1 MSKDFPGAAARAGEL
16 GCVEAAVGVLRRHAD
31 AAGPLQCLLCGL
43 LSVLLG
49 DHAPNVGRA
58 WRAAA
63 LPLVQAAL
71 GLEGEWAACIQEH
84 AGCVVELLQTFSANA
99 EAAADA
105 AAAELLA
112 DEAAGAGP
120 AQPAM
125 RKSKKKRSKHPKTPE
140 AADDKATKA
149 APPVQAG
156 GASSAAACAPPEP
169 ARPTCVICLDAPPC
183 VVLLPCRHAPLCGSA
198 VCAAMLGAPPLCP
211 LCRAPVNDTLAIFQL

>member
-43 LSVLLG
+43 LNILLG

-63 LPLVQAAL
+63 LPLLQAAL
-71 GLEGEWAACIQEH
+71 RSEGECAEAIHEQ
-84 AGCVVELLQTFSANA
+84 ASLSVQLLQAFMANA
-99 EAAADA
+99 EAAAEA

-120 AQPAM
+120 AQPAT
-125 RKSKKKRSKHPKTPE
+125 RKSKKKRNKQPKPPK
-140 AADDKATKA
+140 ADDKA

-156 GASSAAACAPPEP
+156 GASSAAAGAAPEP
-169 ARPTCVICLDAPPC
+169 PRPTCVICLDAPPC
-183 VVLLPCRHAPLCGSA
+183 VVLLPCRHLPLCGSA
-198 VCAAMLGAPPLCP
+198 VCAAMLGVPPLCP
-211 LCRAPVNDTLAIFQL
+211 LCRAPVNDTLAVFQL